1 MKNQYIII
9 TILLLFSNIA
19 FAIGDNNVDSLL
31 IVLDQTISQTA
42 EFDRQKEEKI
52 AQLKQKLNLVRS
64 DEDVYSVYSELFIE
78 YEAYICDSAMYYAK
92 KHLQWAEQKKNTFWI
107 NECKMRMARMYAVFI
122 RFPEAIELLQSIP
135 LRSFRDTTQQAAYYN
150 RFVEI
155 YTYRSENATEEESTQ
170 FVELKNQYLDSLLMI
185 LPQNSHEYKMQSVFK
200 SIETGQYAQ
209 AEESLLSLISEETPY
224 SRGFAMQ
231 AFLLAHIYNLKGEKE
246 KQIEYLCHSA
256 IADVKAS
263 VKENISMRQ
272 LALYLLENGD
282 VKRAN
287 RYIKKSLE
295 DANFYNARLR
305 TVQIARALPV
315 IDKTYQLQLEQQ
327 RQNLITAVSIIA
339 FLLLIIIGVVV
350 YLFLQIRR
358 LSKAR
363 KEIGHINKKL
373 QRINAHLMEN
383 NHIKEEYIGHFLN
396 QCSIYLDKLEDYR
409 KSLNKKAA
417 KGQIEELYAALKSSQ
432 VIEDELREFYYQ
444 FDTSFIKLFPN
455 FVAEFNKLLPENEQ
469 VFPKYTSELT
479 VELRIFALIRLGI
492 TDSQKIAS
500 FLRYSI
506 TTIYNYRSKYR
517 NKSLIS
523 NEKFEEMIMKI
534 GYGNQLSIEKT

>member
-1 MKNQYIII
+1 MKNQHI
-9 TILLLFSNIA
+9 TLSILLLFSNLS
-19 FAIGDNNVDSLL
+19 FGIGRNKVDSLL
-31 IVLDQTISQTA
+31 LVLDQTIDQSA
-42 EFDRQKEEKI
+42 EFDRQKEKKI
-52 AQLKQKLNLVRS
+52 DQLKLQLAVKTAN
-64 DEDVYSVYSELFIE
+64 EDVYSLYSDLFIE
-78 YEAYICDSAMYYAK
+78 YEAYICDSAMHYAK
-92 KHLQWAEQKKNTFWI
+92 QHLQWAEQRKNIFWI
-107 NECKMRMARMYAVFI
+107 YECKMRMARMYAVFT
-122 RFPEAIELLQSIP
+122 RFPEAIELMKSIQ
-135 LRSFRDTTQQAAYYN
+135 LSSLNTAQQAAYYN

-155 YTYRSENATEEESTQ
+155 YAYWSENSTEEEAAH
-170 FVELKNQYLDSLLMI
+170 FIEIKNQYLDSLLLI
-185 LPQNSHEYKMQSVFK
+185 LPKNSHDYKMQSVIK
-200 SIETGQYAQ
+200 AIEVQQYAQ
-209 AEESLLSLISEETPY
+209 AEESLLSLIAKETPY

-231 AFLLAHIYNLKGEKE
+231 AFLLAHIYELKGEQE

-272 LALYLLENGD
+272 LALYLLENND

-287 RYIKKSLE
+287 HYIKKSLE

-305 TVQIARALPV
+305 TVQIAHALPV

-327 RQNLITAVSIIA
+327 KRTLIQAVSIIVC
-339 FLLLIIIGVVV
+339 LLVIIIGVVV
-350 YLFLQIRR
+350 YLFFQIRR
-358 LSKAR
+358 LSRAR
-363 KEIGHINKKL
+363 NEIAHINRKL
-373 QRINAHLMEN
+373 TRMNTYLTEN

-396 QCSIYLDKLEDYR
+396 QCSIYLDKLEAYR

-417 KGQIEELYAALKSSQ
+417 KGQVEELYAALKSSQ
-432 VIEDELREFYYQ
+432 VIDDELREFYYQ

-479 VELRIFALIRLGI
+479 IELRIFALIRLGI

-517 NKSLIS
+517 NKSLIP

-534 GYGNQLSIEKT
+534 GYGNQ